1 MMGGKQMKLEDFV
14 VTKFDIDNDD
24 LVENLPYVIEN
35 TETHE
40 RQIGTLKSCECDSLT
55 FSTWTGCVIITTT
68 DAKKYNIRKA
78 NLTDGMFLMFKDE
91 SFNLSTGHDIPAEKI
106 KEIRDAINN
115 VPHSFLSQNFGGI
128 LQGIINDAAKCPP
141 TSSIVCYRIID
152 YRAETAEGVTV
163 GIEKFYEIKS
173 QVTIIKQ
180 FLYKVNRVKDNYED
194 QIQYEVMLPVS
205 ESDKK
210 EFMDEGWKIHPMF
223 FNKENGCYMPSVRI
237 QRPMRMAPLPDY
249 VKEQSITLQ
258 ILTGLQLLHLIEYG
272 PNEKN
277 KEEPGMYAGI
287 DYSNNGICI
296 SNAYTD
302 ENNRLIVDGEETVL
316 IKDIS
321 GYISRF
327 LYWNDKFD
335 WLFFPKETTSDVN
348 RSMSDS
354 EFVGPT
360 PGAHNIIK
368 WGSIASASFGMFH
381 YWMQSTAVSEKDYII
396 PWEFGGY

>member
-1 MMGGKQMKLEDFV
+1 MKLEDLV
-14 VTKFDIDNDD
+14 VTRFDIDNDD
-24 LVENLPYVIEN
+24 LVENLSYVIEN

-40 RQIGTLKSCECDSLT
+40 RQIGTLKSCECDALT
-55 FSTWTGCVIITTT
+55 FGTLTGCVIITTAE
-68 DAKKYNIRKA
+68 AKKYDIRKA
-78 NLTDGMFLMFKDE
+78 NLNDGMFLLFNE
-91 SFNLSTGHDIPAEKI
+91 SFNLSTVHDIPAEKI

-115 VPHSFLSQNFGGI
+115 TPYTFLSQNFGGI
-128 LQGIINDAAKCPP
+128 IQGIINDAAKCPP

-152 YRAETAEGVTV
+152 YNRAETRECVTT
-163 GIEKFYEIKS
+163 GIEHFYEVKA

-180 FLYKVNRVKDNYED
+180 FLYKVNRIKDNFQD

-210 EFMDEGWKIHPMF
+210 EYLDEGWKIHPMF
-223 FNKENGCYMPSVRI
+223 FNKENGCYMPAVRI
-237 QRPMRMAPLPDY
+237 QRPMQMMTLPDY
-249 VKEQSITLQ
+249 VKERSITLQ

-272 PNEKN
+272 LNEKD
-277 KEEPGMYAGI
+277 KESPGMFAGI
-287 DYSNNGICI
+287 DYSNDGIVI

-302 ENNRLIVDGEETVL
+302 KNNRLIVDGEETVL
-316 IKDIS
+316 IKLIS

-335 WLFFPKETTSDVN
+335 WLFFPKEVTSDVN

-360 PGAHNIIK
+360 LGAHNIIK
-368 WGSIASASFGMFH
+368 WGSLGSASFGIFH
-381 YWMQSTAVSEKDYII
+381 YWMQSTDPSEDDYMI
-396 PWEFGGY
+396 PWEFSEFGEY